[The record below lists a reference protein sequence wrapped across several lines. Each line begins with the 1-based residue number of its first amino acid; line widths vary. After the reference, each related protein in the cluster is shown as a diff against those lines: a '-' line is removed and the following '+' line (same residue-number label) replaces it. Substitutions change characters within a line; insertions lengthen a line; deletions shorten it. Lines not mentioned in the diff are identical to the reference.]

1 VVIGEERIDGR
12 ADLYSLACCACYALT
27 GRLLFQA
34 STAAQ
39 MLLHHAQTRPAP
51 PSQMTEL
58 PVPPDLDVLLM
69 MCLEKDPAKRPPSA
83 MALDGHLARIE
94 VERPWTQEQAR
105 EWWDTHAPD
114 SLARQ

>member
-1 VVIGEERIDGR
+1 
-12 ADLYSLACCACYALT
+12 
-27 GRLLFQA
+27 
-34 STAAQ
+34 
-39 MLLHHAQTRPAP
+39 
-51 PSQMTEL
+51 MTEL